1 MAKKKVGL
9 ERRDYLSELDTKQG
23 GIGFSNSE
31 VVSEDLGKGD
41 FRFTSLTAHQ
51 LAPSDPA
58 QDEGRLYIRDRE
70 GILYYITA
78 TKVG

>member
-1 MAKKKVGL
+1 MGL
-9 ERRDYLSELDTKQG
+9 GS
-23 GIGFSNSE
+23 
-31 VVSEDLGKGD
+31 

-51 LAPSDPA
+51 LDANDPIK
-58 QDEGRLYIRDRE
+58 DEGRLYVRDKN

>member
-1 MAKKKVGL
+1 MAKKKFGT
-9 ERRDYLSELDTKQG
+9 ERKLQSDLDNKQSA
-23 GIGFSNSE
+23 IEFSSQNI
-31 VVSEDLGKGD
+31 VSEDLGLGD
-41 FRFTSLTAHQ
+41 FRFTSLTASQ

-70 GILYYITA
+70 GVLYYITA